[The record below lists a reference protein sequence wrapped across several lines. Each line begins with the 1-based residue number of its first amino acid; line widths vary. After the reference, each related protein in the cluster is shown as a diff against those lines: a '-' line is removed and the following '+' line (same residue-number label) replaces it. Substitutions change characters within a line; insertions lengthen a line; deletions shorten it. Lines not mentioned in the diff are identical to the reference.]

1 MKYSTEVKIEN
12 LNKVLKELK
21 ECSEILIKIIENGE
35 NDPDQPFVRFA
46 CFNSHIVRKI
56 VRLYLNFENL
66 ITRLGLEEYSLQF
79 IKYGAYIDTLK
90 LNETCINSISNDNF
104 EKIRA
109 LLHFTNMLNLDTKLF
124 LKSMNFENDE
134 KPCFSDLDFFDP
146 HNNKYLRL
154 SIYALANFEQAL
166 EKLGMDYQKF
176 KNMTKR

>member
-1 MKYSTEVKIEN
+1 MKLSTENKIQN
-12 LNKVLKELK
+12 LLNVLEELK
-21 ECSEILIKIIENGE
+21 AYSETMIEIIKDDN
-35 NDPDQPFVRFA
+35 NDSDQLLVRFA
-46 CFNSHIVRKI
+46 NVHSGIVRKF
-56 VRLYLNFENL
+56 VKLYLNFENL
-66 ITRLGLEEYSLQF
+66 ITQLGLEEYNLQF

-90 LNETCINSISNDNF
+90 LDETCVNSISNDNF

-124 LKSMNFENDE
+124 LKSMNFENDD